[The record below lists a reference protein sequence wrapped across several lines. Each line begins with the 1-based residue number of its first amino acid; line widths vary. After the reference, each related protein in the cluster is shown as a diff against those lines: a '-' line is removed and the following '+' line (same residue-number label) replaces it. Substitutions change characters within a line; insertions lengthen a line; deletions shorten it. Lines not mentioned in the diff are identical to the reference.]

1 MRRLSIIAGLAVSL
15 FVIQSCEKKDTGETT
30 VTIKQSTVRDLP
42 ADTIVA
48 LVNGQP
54 VGVGKFTFYS
64 FESNAIVPS
73 SDSASTKWDLGFR
86 GSTIIINGGNSG
98 PGQGG
103 AFVFTGTFDELKKV
117 PADSTFR
124 IDNAPAA
131 YAIPLGSNRGWYVYS
146 PQTTLLTPI
155 PGRVL
160 VIKTAKGK
168 YAIVEILNYYKGGV
182 TPAVSASDDIKLKTQ
197 RFYTF
202 RYAYQSDGSM
212 NF

>member
-1 MRRLSIIAGLAVSL
+1 MRRLSAFAGLVIAL
-15 FVIQSCEKKDTGETT
+15 FTIQSCEKNETGETI
-30 VTIKQSTVRDLP
+30 VTIKQNTVKDLP
-42 ADTIVA
+42 GDTIVA
-48 LVNGQP
+48 FVNGQP
-54 VGVGKFTFYS
+54 VGAGKYTFFS
-64 FESNAIVPS
+64 FETNAIVPS
-73 SDSASTKWDLGFR
+73 TDSASTKWDLGFR

-117 PADSTFR
+117 PSDSTFQV
-124 IDNAPAA
+124 DNAPSS
-131 YAIPLGSNRGWYVYS
+131 YAIPIGSNKGWYVYNQ
-146 PQTTLLTPI
+146 QTLLLTPI

-160 VIKTAKGK
+160 VIKTAMGK

-182 TPAVSASDDIKLKTQ
+182 TPAVSASNEIKFTTQ

-202 RYAYQSDGSM
+202 RYAYQSDGSK

>member
-1 MRRLSIIAGLAVSL
+1 
-15 FVIQSCEKKDTGETT
+15 
-30 VTIKQSTVRDLP
+30 
-42 ADTIVA
+42 
-48 LVNGQP
+48 
-54 VGVGKFTFYS
+54 
-64 FESNAIVPS
+64 
-73 SDSASTKWDLGFR
+73 
-86 GSTIIINGGNSG
+86 
-98 PGQGG
+98 
-103 AFVFTGTFDELKKV
+103 
-117 PADSTFR
+117 
-124 IDNAPAA
+124 
-131 YAIPLGSNRGWYVYS
+131 
-146 PQTTLLTPI
+146 LTPI